1 MKESIENY
9 LENIYMLSLEREGAV
24 RSVDIANKLNVSR
37 PSVFGAIA
45 VLKEGGYIEQQSYGD
60 IMLTAK
66 GVAKAKEIYAKHL
79 ALTEFLITTLG
90 VSEETA
96 EADACK
102 IEHDLSEE
110 TTQKLLEFVKKRH
123 GE

>member
-37 PSVFGAIA
+37 PLVFGAIA

-60 IMLTAK
+60 IMLTPK
-66 GVAKAKEIYAKHL
+66 GVSKAKEIYAKHL